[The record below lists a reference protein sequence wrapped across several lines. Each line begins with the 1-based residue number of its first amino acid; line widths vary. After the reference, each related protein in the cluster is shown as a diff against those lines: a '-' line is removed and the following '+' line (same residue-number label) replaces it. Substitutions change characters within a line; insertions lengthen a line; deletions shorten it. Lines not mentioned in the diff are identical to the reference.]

1 MRERDPVLAQQVN
14 DLRRDAQLLLSHP
27 VHLLQRRR
35 DPLRVEEAL
44 ALLGEHAQ
52 GAHSVGHAVVV
63 RRHVGHP
70 GQRARRGA
78 EAVQVQRV
86 APSHQAVRWRPSR
99 PRAP

>member
-14 DLRRDAQLLLSHP
+14 DLRRDAQLLLSLP

-52 GAHSVGHAVVV
+52 GAHSVGHAAVVCYA
-63 RRHVGHP
+63 
-70 GQRARRGA
+70 GQRVIRCGA
-78 EAVQVQRV
+78 EAILVRRRPPRRQ
-86 APSHQAVRWRPSR
+86 AP
-99 PRAP
+99 